1 MHSFVEVGIYL
12 LSLPGAKALF
22 SEHFNQDPLES
33 FFGKQRC
40 QGGHND
46 NPTVRDFLHN
56 TTSLRLQGSLAKDPI
71 NGNCKSKHRVD
82 DQDVIDEAPLPKR
95 KH

>member
-1 MHSFVEVGIYL
+1 MEVTKLL
-12 LSLPGAKALF
+12 LSLPGVTAVF

-40 QGGHND
+40 HGGHND
-46 NPTVRDFLHN
+46 NPTVSDFLYN

-71 NGNCKSKHRVD
+71 NGNCRSMAPKDES
-82 DQDVIDEAPLPKR
+82 DVIDETPLPKR
-95 KH
+95 KRK